1 MNEQRMIGHYR
12 IVELL
17 GSGAMGT
24 VHVAVDT
31 FIERAVAIKS
41 LRAELTRDPDFV
53 SRFRAEAA
61 SLARLN
67 HPNIATLYT
76 PLLEGSDLY
85 MVMEL
90 VRGRSLDEI
99 LRERGKPIGVKESLA
114 IIAQAADGLAYAH
127 QVGVIHRDIKP
138 ANLMI
143 ANDGRVKIMD
153 FGIARVRG
161 SVRLTRVG
169 TAVGTPLYMSP
180 EQCKGAE
187 GDERSDVYS
196 LAIVLYELLCGAP
209 PFAAATEYD
218 LIQAQIKAEP
228 PPLIPRAPGVTPKLE
243 TAIMTA
249 LAKRPEQRFPSVRA
263 FSDAIGATELR
274 LDATSVVRNATHL
287 VEGPQEADVPQRVSG
302 RALALASSRIG
313 TLMRRLKGLPAAA
326 ALTIV
331 IVAGAALLSSFY
343 FGFGPF
349 KAPGKV
355 GNSATESASTSE
367 IAPSHES
374 APPPRPQGESAATS
388 KAVAIQEQEAPEA
401 QKAPTEQP
409 VDRIERPT
417 TDESRQTPASNQTK
431 ATNQSGE
438 TAGSMTPPPT
448 PAPVGQPTPAP
459 AAQTINDLRTA
470 LKGNASGRIIA
481 ADFANVSNEAR
492 PKLLPLAK
500 TLAASGDKEAQ
511 FALGMLLLEAPD
523 HPDIE
528 GAFAALNDA
537 ANQNYPDAQVN
548 LALIYQRGL
557 LKAGRDLDQA
567 GYLFRR
573 AAENGDA
580 KAEFWLGCYYQYG
593 WGAVTKDRRKALEQ
607 YSKAVAGNY
616 SLAQDALEIMT
627 GVSKAASPCFK

>member
-1 MNEQRMIGHYR
+1 MIGHYR

-31 FIERAVAIKS
+31 FIERPVAIKS

-99 LRERGKPIGVKESLA
+99 LRERGKPLGVKESLA

-180 EQCKGAE
+180 EQCKGSE

-196 LAIVLYELLCGAP
+196 LAIVLYELLCGSP
-209 PFAAATEYD
+209 PFTAATEYD

-228 PPLIPRAPGVTPKLE
+228 PPLIPRAPGVSPKLE
-243 TAIMTA
+243 AAIMTA
-249 LAKRPEQRFPSVRA
+249 LAKRPEQRFSSVRA

-274 LDATSVVRNATHL
+274 MDATSVVRNATHL
-287 VEGPQEADVPQRVSG
+287 VEGPQEADVKQKAS
-302 RALALASSRIG
+302 ALALARSRAG
-313 TLMRRLKGLPAAA
+313 TLSRRLKGIHPAIIAA
-326 ALTIV
+326 IIA
-331 IVAGAALLSSFY
+331 VAGAALFLPLY
-343 FGFGPF
+343 FGPGPS
-349 KAPGKV
+349 V
-355 GNSATESASTSE
+355 
-367 IAPSHES
+367 APSKPDAGRADQGSVAQQAEQAHARSENPPAQATSAEPVRPAPSQSDEKAGVIQEPKEPPES
-374 APPPRPQGESAATS
+374 QSQQDRSEKDQADQKSQQPDKPLTSQSPGDAGPGSNAVPGADRDGGARAPRVSACGARASGASARGARRACACRAAAGVDHQRPSNSDQGER
-388 KAVAIQEQEAPEA
+388 K
-401 QKAPTEQP
+401 
-409 VDRIERPT
+409 
-417 TDESRQTPASNQTK
+417 
-431 ATNQSGE
+431 
-438 TAGSMTPPPT
+438 
-448 PAPVGQPTPAP
+448 
-459 AAQTINDLRTA
+459 
-470 LKGNASGRIIA
+470 
-481 ADFANVSNEAR
+481 
-492 PKLLPLAK
+492 PKNH
-500 TLAASGDKEAQ
+500 G
-511 FALGMLLLEAPD
+511 G
-523 HPDIE
+523 
-528 GAFAALNDA
+528 
-537 ANQNYPDAQVN
+537 
-548 LALIYQRGL
+548 
-557 LKAGRDLDQA
+557 
-567 GYLFRR
+567 
-573 AAENGDA
+573 
-580 KAEFWLGCYYQYG
+580 
-593 WGAVTKDRRKALEQ
+593 
-607 YSKAVAGNY
+607 
-616 SLAQDALEIMT
+616 
-627 GVSKAASPCFK
+627 

>member
-99 LRERGKPIGVKESLA
+99 LRERGKPLGVKESLA

-127 QVGVIHRDIKP
+127 EVGVIHRDIKP

-180 EQCKGAE
+180 EQCKGSE

-196 LAIVLYELLCGAP
+196 LAVVLYELLCGAP

-228 PPLIPRAPGVTPKLE
+228 PPLIPRAPGVSPKLE
-243 TAIMTA
+243 AAIMTA

-274 LDATSVVRNATHL
+274 MDATSVVRNATHL
-287 VEGPQEADVPQRVSG
+287 VEGPQEAGVPQKASQ
-302 RALALASSRIG
+302 RALALASSRAG
-313 TLMRRLKGLPAAA
+313 TFGRRLKVLHPAITAA
-326 ALTIV
+326 IV
-331 IVAGAALLSSFY
+331 VVAGAALFSSFY
-343 FGFGPF
+343 FGFGPS
-349 KAPGKV
+349 KAPVKLDV
-355 GNSATESASTSE
+355 GRADQGQTSQLEQGRPSSGNATTEFAATNHSVPSRES
-367 IAPSHES
+367 IPAPGSHELVPT
-374 APPPRPQGESAATS
+374 APPQDQSDATG
-388 KAVAIQEQEAPEA
+388 KEATLREQKEPEA
-401 QKAPTEQP
+401 QKAPTEQQAGKNDRAATEETHSAP
-409 VDRIERPT
+409 V
-417 TDESRQTPASNQTK
+417 SNGSQ
-431 ATNQSGE
+431 ATNQSAE
-438 TAGSMTPPPT
+438 TPSAATSTPQAAPAPQAPPT
-448 PAPVGQPTPAP
+448 PRAP

-470 LKGNASGRIIA
+470 IKGNANERILA
-481 ADFANVSNEAR
+481 ADFANVNNDAR
-492 PKLLPLAK
+492 AKLLPLAK
-500 TLAASGDKEAQ
+500 TSRSDWRQG
-511 FALGMLLLEAPD
+511 
-523 HPDIE
+523 
-528 GAFAALNDA
+528 GAVRAWDA
-537 ANQNYPDAQVN
+537 AV
-548 LALIYQRGL
+548 GG
-557 LKAGRDLDQA
+557 AG
-567 GYLFRR
+567 
-573 AAENGDA
+573 
-580 KAEFWLGCYYQYG
+580 
-593 WGAVTKDRRKALEQ
+593 
-607 YSKAVAGNY
+607 
-616 SLAQDALEIMT
+616 SL
-627 GVSKAASPCFK
+627 